1 MRAQFVNTLNAKA
14 FMAGLKAVEQ
24 RGAAEAC
31 LMVVDGE
38 PGRGK
43 STVTQWW
50 ATQTQSVFLRA
61 KKEWTPAWFMRELL
75 ERLNVAPEHS
85 FEKMYRQALQALSAK
100 ADAARLGNR
109 AFAVLVDEADHI
121 TRSPRILETIR
132 DLSDAL
138 EIPFILVG
146 MGRIRHN
153 LAKFPQVASRVAAY
167 VEFRDGQLADTETMV
182 GALCGVKVKPDLVRF
197 LHEASRGR
205 FREIK
210 EAIGAIE
217 RHAKRLGGDPAALEV
232 GLTDMGG
239 VVLLNDR
246 NTGAPVEVPRIAP
259 PARAEAA

>member
-1 MRAQFVNTLNAKA
+1 MRAQFVNTSNAKA

-43 STVTQWW
+43 SKVTEWW
-50 ATQTQSVFLRA
+50 ATQTRSVFLRA

-85 FEKMYRQALQALSAK
+85 FEKMYKQALQALGAK
-100 ADAARLGNR
+100 ADAARLANR
-109 AFAVLVDEADHI
+109 PFGVVVDEADHI

-153 LAKFPQVASRVAAY
+153 LARFPQVASRVAAY
-167 VEFRDGQLADTETMV
+167 VEFKDGQLQDTENLI
-182 GALCGVKVKPDLVRF
+182 GALCAVTVKPDLVRF
-197 LHEASRGR
+197 THEASRGR
-205 FREIK
+205 YREIK

-217 RHAKRLGGDPAALEV
+217 RHAKRMGGDPAALEV
-232 GLTDMGG
+232 GLADMAGL
-239 VVLLNDR
+239 VLFNDR
-246 NTGAPVEVPRIAP
+246 STGAPIEVPRVAP
-259 PARAEAA
+259 APAREAA